1 MITFLRRNQTAKA
14 SSETFFL
21 SKQYQMHN
29 VARLSHLESLGLP
42 INGKSVI
49 EFGAGIGDHTFYYL
63 TKGCR
68 MVTTDVRSELV
79 EFIKKRFDVEAF
91 IINAET
97 DMDKIRKFDKCDI
110 VHCYGLL
117 YHIKNPEEFLH
128 SLNDK
133 CDLLLLE
140 TCVSHDLRPDGE
152 HIVSEDIENPTQ
164 AISGHGCRPTR
175 RWIYNV
181 LKAKFPFVYFP
192 KTQPD
197 HPEFPLN
204 WGIEMEDRIKLIRA
218 VFIASLKDLGHNPNL
233 TLSLPLNYDGAT
245 KPR

>member
-1 MITFLRRNQTAKA
+1 MIKFLRPNKPAKA
-14 SSETFFL
+14 SLETYFL
-21 SKQYQMHN
+21 SKHYQMHN

-42 INGKSVI
+42 LKSRSVI

-91 IINAET
+91 IINAEK
-97 DMDKIRKFDKCDI
+97 DIDKIRKFEKCDI

-117 YHIKNPEEFLH
+117 YHIQNPMEFLR

-140 TCVSHDLRPDGE
+140 TCVSHDLREDGAY
-152 HIVSEDIENPTQ
+152 IVSEDVENPTQ
-164 AISGHGCRPTR
+164 AVSGNGCRPTR
-175 RWIYNV
+175 KWIYDI
-181 LKAKFPFVYFP
+181 LKQNFPFVYFP

-197 HPEFPLN
+197 HPEFP
-204 WGIEMEDRIKLIRA
+204 
-218 VFIASLKDLGHNPNL
+218 P
-233 TLSLPLNYDGAT
+233 
-245 KPR
+245 

>member
-1 MITFLRRNQTAKA
+1 MITFLRSNTKGKA
-14 SSETFFL
+14 SAESFFL
-21 SKQYQMHN
+21 SKHYQMHN

-42 INGKSVI
+42 INGKSVM
-49 EFGAGIGDHTFYYL
+49 EFGAGIGHHTFYYL

-97 DMDKIRKFDKCDI
+97 DIGKIRKFEKCDI

-117 YHIKNPEEFLH
+117 YHIKNPLEFLQ
-128 SLNDK
+128 SLSDK
-133 CDLLLLE
+133 CDLLFLE
-140 TCVSHDLRPDGE
+140 TCVSHDLRPDGA

-175 RWIYNV
+175 QWIYNV
-181 LKAKFPFVYFP
+181 LKAKFTFVYFP

-197 HPEFPLN
+197 HPEFPLK
-204 WGIEMEDRIKLIRA
+204 WGIAMEDRTKLIRA
-218 VFIASLKDLGHNPNL
+218 VFIASQKDLGTNPNL
-233 TLSLPLNYDGAT
+233 TPLLPVEYEAAK